1 MHDLRQKHRIHF
13 QFFLENH
20 LILHT
25 DELFLSLQDVLSI
38 SYARKPGDP
47 HPILIYL
54 PEYYTHDVML
64 LLVPQRQVSMLNDR
78 LFLLLCQ
85 LYIDESL
92 HTVLLIHYRNN
103 CEYPAVI

>member
-25 DELFLSLQDVLSI
+25 DELFLSHQRVLLI

-54 PEYYTHDVML
+54 PVYYIHNVML
-64 LLVPQRQVSMLNDR
+64 Q
-78 LFLLLCQ
+78 
-85 LYIDESL
+85 
-92 HTVLLIHYRNN
+92 
-103 CEYPAVI
+103 